1 MLRVLLFG
9 ALERLA
15 GSPEVRL
22 DVREGMNVLH
32 ALADLSARC
41 GPHFRAIVFGDGA
54 ENEGAIILVNGAPVR
69 FGVMEKRLYDGDSL
83 SLMPLSEEAPE

>member
-9 ALERLA
+9 ALKRLA
-15 GSPEVRL
+15 GSPEVQL

-32 ALADLSARC
+32 ALADLSVRY
-41 GPHFRAIVFGDGA
+41 GPHFRTIVFGDGA

-69 FGVMEKRLYDGDSL
+69 SGVMEKRLHDGDSL
-83 SLMPLSEEAPE
+83 SLMPLSEEVPE